1 MRPLSNKEIEKKLK
15 LIQLDKETLLLE
27 QEQYKTQLQ
36 MIAVKKAQLELRMME
51 FEFATGKLNQAQA
64 FRSENK
70 N

>member
-15 LIQLDKETLLLE
+15 LNQLDKETLLLE

-51 FEFATGKLNQAQA
+51 FEFATGKLNRVQA
-64 FRSENK
+64 FKSENK